1 MMIGIGT
8 PSSQRRIERPMT
20 FPFGEFDQVSN
31 RAANCH
37 PTFRPGD
44 HPLLS
49 QQDSQRRLRS
59 EGIELA
65 TGQGGRQLCVHCL
78 QPFSPA

>member
-44 HPLLS
+44 HPLLL
-49 QQDSQRRLRS
+49 QQDSQRRR
-59 EGIELA
+59 
-65 TGQGGRQLCVHCL
+65 R
-78 QPFSPA
+78 